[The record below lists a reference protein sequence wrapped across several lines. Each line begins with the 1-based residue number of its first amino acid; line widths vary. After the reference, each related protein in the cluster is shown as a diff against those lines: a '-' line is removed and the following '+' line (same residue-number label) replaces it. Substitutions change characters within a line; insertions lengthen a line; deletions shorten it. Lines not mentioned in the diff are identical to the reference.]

1 MIEVEVRGQLDK
13 KGYGKLKD
21 FLAKNGRFLGH
32 KEREMYLLRG
42 HPGHSHDPTAREMD
56 IRLRNT
62 DGECEIM
69 FKRKAGD
76 KNIGREEIS
85 LKLKDKNLEIA
96 KRAVKA
102 LGYANAIKMHRIMDQ
117 YQYEN
122 IHWQVVRTP
131 KDYFYFEA
139 EQETENEGDVEKI
152 HAALAEKARSVGLTV
167 LTPEETRDFLFLLDR
182 EVNEEVAF

>member
-1 MIEVEVRGQLDK
+1 MIEVEVRGQLNK
-13 KGYGKLKD
+13 EGYEKLKD
-21 FLAKNGRFLGH
+21 FLAKNGWFLGR

-42 HPGHSHDPTAREMD
+42 HPGHSHDPMAREMD

-85 LKLKDKNLEIA
+85 LKLKDKDLEVA
-96 KRAVKA
+96 KLAVKA
-102 LGYANAIKMHRIMDQ
+102 LGYTSAIKMHRIMNQ
-117 YQYEN
+117 YTYDN
-122 IHWQVVRTP
+122 IHWQVVKTP

-152 HAALAEKARSVGLTV
+152 HAALAEKAGSLGLQV

-182 EVNEEVAF
+182 EVNEEVVF